1 MTPRFY
7 CVAALAILLAA
18 CQPSKAPETAKPDEA
33 QAPKPDVAAPA
44 DPMATR
50 DDGPVRPDLAMP
62 QRDTTPVDA
71 KVVNV
76 RLSDE
81 GNTETHTLGMP
92 TTRFD
97 PKDTVYAEVETSS
110 TAKEYTIYA
119 KWMTADG
126 TVLADYGM
134 RVDQPGTQRTV
145 ISLSKPDGWPQGKN
159 SIEIAINGKTE
170 RTVTFEVP

>member
-1 MTPRFY
+1 MT
-7 CVAALAILLAA
+7 LAA
-18 CQPSKAPETAKPDEA
+18 CQPSKAPDAAKPDTA
-33 QAPKPDVAAPA
+33 QTPAEPATAPPDPAAA
-44 DPMATR
+44 R
-50 DDGPVRPDLAMP
+50 DDGPGRPDLAMP
-62 QRDTTPVDA
+62 QRDTTPVDT

-76 RLSDE
+76 RLSDQ

-92 TTRFD
+92 TTKFD
-97 PKDTVYAEVETSS
+97 PKDTVYAEIETSG
-110 TAKEYTIYA
+110 TAKAYTIYA

-134 RVDQPGTQRTV
+134 RVEQPGTKRTV

-170 RTVTFEVP
+170 RTETFEVP